1 MEAAAAHDPA
11 VRRSSSALLR
21 EPLTW
26 AAIAAFVGTSVGL
39 AGTLSWLA
47 WEGMLNTSTGPIPV
61 PPLLASWA
69 PPAGGILAT
78 LSLFGVCW
86 LLRRESWIA
95 KAGGILLL
103 LWLAATLSFILYSA
117 LWVPEPT
124 PASGQLPIPFFLLLQ
139 VSIWSGPAATLL
151 LSLSALLTEGKRR
164 LGAVLLGL
172 GILGQ
177 PLVFAFDALPGE
189 GFYLSGATVLL
200 LGWPSGGIN
209 LPEAALFVLLALLL
223 LRAARQRTLGRLWK
237 SIARE
242 NEEKT
247 RRLYEESL
255 GRGNLFVLKDIVSE
269 DFRDLRHGERGKQG
283 MERVVL
289 RLRKSFPDLLGSVEE
304 QEADHDLVRTRLT
317 LSGTDRGAGVMWYP
331 PTGRRV
337 AFSAAFEDRF
347 SGGRLVEHDGSTDTE
362 GLLRQL
368 GHPEEDEPS
377 VR

>member
-11 VRRSSSALLR
+11 VRASSSALLR

-26 AAIAAFVGTSVGL
+26 AAIAALVGTTVGL

-78 LSLFGVCW
+78 LSLFGVCR
-86 LLRRESWIA
+86 LLERESWIA
-95 KAGGILLL
+95 EAGGILLL
-103 LWLAATLSFILYSA
+103 LWLAASLSFILYSA
-117 LWVPEPT
+117 LWVPEQI
-124 PASGQLPIPFFLLLQ
+124 PASGKLPIPFFLLLQ
-139 VSIWSGPAATLL
+139 VSLWSGPAATLL

-189 GFYLSGATVLL
+189 VFYLSASTVLL
-200 LGWPSGGIN
+200 LGWPGGSVN
-209 LPEAALFVLLALLL
+209 LPEAAIFILLGVLL
-223 LRAARQRTLGRLWK
+223 LREARQQVLDTLRK
-237 SIARE
+237 SIAQE
-242 NEEKT
+242 NGEKV
-247 RRLYEESL
+247 RRLYEEGL
-255 GRGNLFVLKDIVSE
+255 GRGRLSVVKELVSE

-283 MERVVL
+283 MERIVL
-289 RLRKSFPDLLGSVEE
+289 TLRESFPDLMVSVEE
-304 QEADHDLVRTRLT
+304 QEADYGLVRTCLK
-317 LSGTDRGAGVMWYP
+317 LSGTDRGGVLWFR
-331 PTGRRV
+331 PTGRH
-337 AFSAAFEDRF
+337 ATFSAHFEDRF
-347 SGGRLVEHDGSTDTE
+347 RAGEVVQHDGKTDTE

-368 GHPEEDEPS
+368 GHPEEETSPG
-377 VR
+377 R

>member
-1 MEAAAAHDPA
+1 MKGAAAHDPA
-11 VRRSSSALLR
+11 VRRFSSALLR

-69 PPAGGILAT
+69 PPAGGVLAT

-103 LWLAATLSFILYSA
+103 LWLTASLSFILISA
-117 LWVPEPT
+117 LWIPEQI
-124 PASGQLPIPFFLLLQ
+124 PASGKLPIAFFLLLQ
-139 VSIWSGPAATLL
+139 ASLWFGPAVTLL
-151 LSLSALLTEGKRR
+151 LALSALLTEGKRQ

-189 GFYLSGATVLL
+189 VFYLSASTVLW
-200 LGWPSGGIN
+200 LGWPAGSIN
-209 LPEAALFVLLALLL
+209 LPEAALFVLLGVLLL
-223 LRAARQRTLGRLWK
+223 HEARQQVLDTLRK
-237 SIARE
+237 SIAQENRE
-242 NEEKT
+242 KV
-247 RRLYEESL
+247 RRLYQQGF
-255 GRGNLFVLKDIVSE
+255 GRGNLSVVEEIVAE

-283 MERVVL
+283 MKRIVL
-289 RLRKSFPDLLGSVEE
+289 TLRESFPDLRVSVEE
-304 QEADHDLVRTRLT
+304 QEADYDLVRTRLK
-317 LSGTDRGAGVMWYP
+317 LSGTDRGGGVLWFR
-331 PTGRRV
+331 PTGRH
-337 AFSAAFEDRF
+337 ATFSAHFEDRF
-347 SGGRLVEHDGSTDTE
+347 RAGELVQHDGTTDTE

-368 GHPEEDEPS
+368 GHT
-377 VR
+377 